1 MLFEREILFHIRSE
15 YIRFL
20 EEHKHI
26 YQNTLKYKKI
36 KQIATQNAQRLKS
49 LEEELDTYMIRHEN
63 FKGRIIGDLDYYR
76 TLDDQRFLLQEDMKG
91 YIEML
96 QNLYPSVDTGVY
108 QRYLEYETD
117 VRRFTDMIEK
127 IDQFNS

>member
-1 MLFEREILFHIRSE
+1 MLLEREILFHIRNE

-76 TLDDQRFLLQEDMKG
+76 TLDDERFLLQEDMKG

-96 QNLYPSVDTGVY
+96 QKLYPSVDT
-108 QRYLEYETD
+108 ESIKD
-117 VRRFTDMIEK
+117 I
-127 IDQFNS
+127 

>member
-1 MLFEREILFHIRSE
+1 
-15 YIRFL
+15 
-20 EEHKHI
+20 
-26 YQNTLKYKKI
+26 
-36 KQIATQNAQRLKS
+36 
-49 LEEELDTYMIRHEN
+49 
-63 FKGRIIGDLDYYR
+63 
-76 TLDDQRFLLQEDMKG
+76 MKG